1 MGWKKTPS
9 SGGYYNTSTTKMAVN
24 RPLCRYVCR
33 FYVPD
38 PDPEQGFVLTILNHA
53 TFIQKSGEWKQEEG
67 QYFYEIAMESRT
79 GLRVNVTYASD
90 ESDICYLVS
99 GKVEGQCS
107 VSFNDGREVNGDTY
121 QIIGR
126 K

>member
-1 MGWKKTPS
+1 
-9 SGGYYNTSTTKMAVN
+9 
-24 RPLCRYVCR
+24 
-33 FYVPD
+33 
-38 PDPEQGFVLTILNHA
+38 
-53 TFIQKSGEWKQEEG
+53 
-67 QYFYEIAMESRT
+67 MESRT